1 MAGAE
6 VATSALSLASSIS
19 SVIFAVPNTVQVGLR
34 DPRAFDDLGVF
45 DSLGHECSH
54 GIVQRS
60 THLLELG
67 TDSRALFDQFI
78 ALALVSILAFSE
90 LLELFSLG
98 PNVEL
103 SDELVFRPDECCTKQ
118 FGQSGAAKSL

>member
-1 MAGAE
+1 LALEILALSMILE
-6 VATSALSLASSIS
+6 SLTPSATSAR
-19 SVIFAVPNTVQVGLR
+19 TV
-34 DPRAFDDLGVF
+34 
-45 DSLGHECSH
+45 SW
-54 GIVQRS
+54 QRS

-98 PNVEL
+98 PTSSSAMSWSSDSMSAAL
-103 SDELVFRPDECCTKQ
+103 SSSAIWR
-118 FGQSGAAKSL
+118 G